1 MPIVV
6 KDFSW
11 WQTGSKVF
19 VQVQIPHVSQKNS
32 DVLTSNKYLKVS
44 FILLK
49 KLYFLRI
56 VYLSVD
62 FYLSICIILYTL
74 KP

>member
-11 WQTGSKVF
+11 WQTEWKVF
-19 VQVQIPHVSQKNS
+19 VQVRIPQMSRKNS

-44 FILLK
+44 VTI
-49 KLYFLRI
+49 
-56 VYLSVD
+56 
-62 FYLSICIILYTL
+62 
-74 KP
+74 

>member
-11 WQTGSKVF
+11 WQTDSKVF
-19 VQVQIPHVSQKNS
+19 LQVQIPNVSQKNA

-44 FILLK
+44 VTVLVLHDILNN
-49 KLYFLRI
+49 
-56 VYLSVD
+56 
-62 FYLSICIILYTL
+62 
-74 KP
+74 